1 MRGSYGKRDIPAN
14 PKFRG
19 CEVNTMGE
27 ITKIKTANHE
37 EWLELRSHYI
47 GGSDAAAVVGL
58 NAYSSRYSLWAEKTG
73 RVPGFAGNLATETG
87 AYLEEF
93 IAQKFAQIT
102 GKKVRKCNQSFLNSE
117 FPFAIAN
124 IDREIIGED
133 AGLECKS
140 TSVLNTRKF
149 KNGEFP
155 ANYYCQ
161 CVHYLGVTEK
171 KRWYIAVLI
180 GNSDFKIYQ
189 MTRVADDRC
198 PEWCESS
205 VYIEDA
211 EIAALMTAEAEF
223 WELVKTD
230 TPPAVDG
237 TQATSE
243 ALNGIYSENDESVAD
258 LTAFSASLRQYME
271 LKQQIKELEAIMEE
285 AANKIKEFMG
295 SSGGGECDGFKVSWK
310 TQTRSTFDRKR
321 FEKENPDV
329 DLSGYFKQ
337 STSRPF
343 KVAEIN

>member
-1 MRGSYGKRDIPAN
+1 
-14 PKFRG
+14 
-19 CEVNTMGE
+19 MGE
-27 ITKIKTANHE
+27 ITKIKTNSHE

-58 NAYSSRYSLWAEKTG
+58 NDFSSPYSLWAEKTG
-73 RVPGFAGNLATETG
+73 RTPGFAGNLATETG

-102 GKKVRKCNQSFLNSE
+102 GKKVRRVNYSFFNSDY
-117 FPFAIAN
+117 PFAIAN
-124 IDREIIGED
+124 IDREIVGED

-149 KNGEFP
+149 KNGDFP
-155 ANYYCQ
+155 ANFYCQ
-161 CVHYLGVTEK
+161 CVHYLGVTKK

-189 MTRVADDRC
+189 MTRVAGDQC

-211 EIAALMTAEAEF
+211 EIAALMTAEADF

-230 TPPAVDG
+230 TTPAADG
-237 TQATSE
+237 TAATTE
-243 ALNGIYSENDESVAD
+243 AIKTIYAESDDSVCD
-258 LTAFSASLRQYME
+258 LTAFSANLRQYIA
-271 LKQQIKELEAIMEE
+271 LKQQIKELESLMEE
-285 AANKIKEFMG
+285 AANSIKAFMG
-295 SSGGGECDGFKVSWK
+295 ESGGGECDGFKVSWK

-321 FEKENPDV
+321 FESENPDI
-329 DLSGYFKQ
+329 DLSGYFKE
-337 STSRPF
+337 SASRPF
-343 KVAEIN
+343 KVAEIKN